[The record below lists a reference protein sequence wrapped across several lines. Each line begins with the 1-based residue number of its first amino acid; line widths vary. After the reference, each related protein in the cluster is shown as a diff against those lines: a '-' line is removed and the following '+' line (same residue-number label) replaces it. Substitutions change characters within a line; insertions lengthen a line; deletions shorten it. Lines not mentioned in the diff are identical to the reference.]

1 MAFRKTPTPEPQPP
15 RRVEPVDAVDVV
27 EAETVVAPATRRV
40 HEEYVETPPP
50 VRPRHNDIWG
60 WLVAALFAILF
71 ILALFWALTRPKTH
85 EVPTV
90 VGLPAATARA
100 ELQQKGFDV
109 DVVQV
114 QRAGGGTN
122 VLRQAPNPG
131 AHLEK
136 GAHVAIVVPTVGQVK
151 VPQLVGLKLEAATR
165 LLASLGLK
173 PAPTVVPSDKPKGTV
188 LEQGTAAGT
197 KVPRG
202 TSVPLTIA
210 KGPDLATVPALRGLT
225 QEKAQAQLSA
235 AGLTGVFHQVASPVA
250 PGTVVAQSPAA
261 NTKVKADA
269 KVNVNVSS
277 GAGEVSVPDVTQMDE
292 ATAVSTLEG
301 LGLKVDLVNV
311 VGASPQGTVVRQDP
325 VANSSVKKGSK
336 VRLSVSDGSAGS
348 GGTTASDTSTSLT
361 G

>member
-1 MAFRKTPTPEPQPP
+1 MASRRTPD
-15 RRVEPVDAVDVV
+15 RRVTED
-27 EAETVVAPATRRV
+27 ETLVSPAARRV
-40 HEEYVETPPP
+40 QEEYVETAPPAP
-50 VRPRHNDIWG
+50 PRHNDIWG

-71 ILALFWALTRPKTH
+71 IVALFWALTRPKTH

-100 ELQQKGFDV
+100 ELQRKGFAV

-136 GAHVAIVVPTVGQVK
+136 GAHVAIITPTVGQVK
-151 VPQLVGLKLEAATR
+151 VPELVGLKLDAATR
-165 LLASLGLK
+165 LLVSLGLK
-173 PAPTVVPSDKPKGTV
+173 PQPSVVPSDKAKGTV
-188 LEQGTAAGT
+188 LEQGTDPGT
-197 KVPRG
+197 KVSRG
-202 TSVPLTIA
+202 TTVPLTVA
-210 KGPDLATVPALRGLT
+210 KGPDLVAVPALRGLT

-235 AGLTGVFHQVASPVA
+235 AGLTGVFHEVASA
-250 PGTVVAQSPAA
+250 AQAGTVVAQSPAPG
-261 NTKVKADA
+261 TKAKADS
-269 KVNVNVSS
+269 KVNVNVSK
-277 GAGEVSVPDVTQMDE
+277 GAGEVTVPDVTQMDE

-301 LGLKVDLVNV
+301 LGLKVGLVNV
-311 VGASPQGTVVRQDP
+311 VGASAQGTVVRQDP
-325 VANSSVKKGSK
+325 PADSTAKKGSK

-348 GGTTASDTSTSLT
+348 NNTTTSDTSTSLT

>member
-1 MAFRKTPTPEPQPP
+1 MAFRRSAPP
-15 RRVEPVDAVDVV
+15 PARRVDAV
-27 EAETVVAPATRRV
+27 EAETVVSPAARRV
-40 HEEYVETPPP
+40 QEEYVETPPP
-50 VRPRHNDIWG
+50 APPRHNDIWG

-85 EVPTV
+85 DVPTV

-100 ELQQKGFDV
+100 ELQQKGFAV

-114 QRAGGGTN
+114 QRTGGGTN

-131 AHLEK
+131 AKLEQ
-136 GAHVAIVVPTVGQVK
+136 GSHVAIVIPTVGQVK
-151 VPQLVGLKLEAATR
+151 VPELVGLKLAAATR

-173 PAPTVVPSDKPKGTV
+173 PQPTVVASDKAKGTV
-188 LEQGTAAGT
+188 LEQGTDADT
-197 KVPRG
+197 RVQRG
-202 TSVPLTIA
+202 TAVALTVA
-210 KGPDLATVPALRGLT
+210 KGPNLVAVPALRGLS
-225 QEKAQAQLSA
+225 QAKAQAQLEA
-235 AGLTGVFHQVASPVA
+235 AGLTAVFHQVASAAA

-261 NTKVKADA
+261 GAKARADA

-277 GAGEVSVPDVTQMDE
+277 GAGEVTVPDVTQMDE

-311 VGASPQGTVVRQDP
+311 VGASAQGTVVRQDP
-325 VANSSVKKGSK
+325 PADSTAKKGSK

-348 GGTTASDTSTSLT
+348 NGTTTSDTSTSLT

>member
-1 MAFRKTPTPEPQPP
+1 MAFRRTSAPEPQPP
-15 RRVEPVDAVDVV
+15 RRVDAVD
-27 EAETVVAPATRRV
+27 AETVVTPAARRV
-40 HEEYVETPPP
+40 QEEYVETPPP
-50 VRPRHNDIWG
+50 PPVPRHNDIWG

-71 ILALFWALTRPKTH
+71 ILALFWALTRPKT
-85 EVPTV
+85 EAVPTV

-114 QRAGGGTN
+114 QRAGGGTS

-131 AHLEK
+131 AKLEK
-136 GAHVAIVVPTVGQVK
+136 GAHVAIVIPTVGQVK

-173 PAPTVVPSDKPKGTV
+173 PQPTVVASDKAKGTV
-188 LEQGTAAGT
+188 LDQGTDAGT
-197 KVPRG
+197 KVSRG
-202 TSVPLTIA
+202 TAVALTVA
-210 KGPDLATVPALRGLT
+210 KGPNLVAVPALRGLT
-225 QEKAQAQLSA
+225 QAKAQAELSA
-235 AGLTGVFHQVASPVA
+235 AGLTGVFHQVKSAVA

-261 NTKVKADA
+261 ATKAKAGT
-269 KVNVNVSS
+269 KVNVNVSA
-277 GAGEVSVPDVTQMDE
+277 GAGDVTVPDVTQMDE
-292 ATAVSTLEG
+292 ATAVSTLEA

-325 VANSSVKKGSK
+325 PADSTAPKGSK
-336 VRLSVSDGSAGS
+336 VRLSISDGSAGS
-348 GGTTASDTSTSLT
+348 NGATTSDTSTSIT